1 MSFEDA
7 HSEVKALVDQFKAN
21 EKYFLSNKY
30 QEAEVRKDFIDRFFI
45 ALDWDVLHQ
54 SQKNPYE
61 QEVKVERGVD
71 VSGAQKRA
79 DYSFALPPN
88 FRDPKFFVEAKK
100 PARDLTNKDYY
111 FQTVRYGWHKT
122 TPLVILTDFEE
133 FHILDCRFSP
143 DINTILSRQVK
154 KYHYSDYADNEKFAE
169 IYWLFSREA
178 VVDNS
183 LEKFSEGL
191 PKPKGKAYQKALFA
205 YEKHLTIDDA
215 FLEEIDG
222 IRVTLAKAFKKNDD
236 SLNSEELTEA
246 TQRTIDRLVF
256 IRFLEDKLI
265 EPQHYVST
273 FGEGKSAWG
282 DFIALCSRLDAK
294 YNGIVFKKSF
304 IDSSSFKGP
313 VDSEFHEICQNICH
327 LNSRFLFNEIPIH
340 ILGSIYERFLGK
352 VVHATAKR
360 VTVEE
365 KPEVRKAGGVYY
377 TPKYIVDYIV
387 LNTVGKLI
395 ENKTPEQVAK
405 LHFADIACGSGS
417 FLIGVLECLLDYH
430 NKYYQEHPS
439 KAKKAGCIYKDGI
452 WVLSIKQKQDIL
464 RNNIYG
470 VDIDSQAVEVTQLS
484 LSLKMLEDETTATAN
499 EMQVLFHEKILPDL
513 TRNIL
518 CGNSLISNDII
529 SGSLFS
535 DTEER
540 LINAFNFKV
549 AFPDIFKAGGF
560 DVILGNPPYVRV
572 DTLSVSQ
579 KGFITKNFRSAKGK
593 YDLYY
598 LFVEKA
604 FSLLNSIGRL
614 GYIIPNR
621 FSTSDSGFSLRK
633 YLIEHANYI
642 NINSVS
648 RIKVFKEASIY
659 PVILILEGKGQGVKE
674 LIINESHVKEELY
687 STINIIK
694 FNTKEINKLPNSI
707 FPLNSNRTIID
718 LYFRLIETSALSEQV
733 LLIQE
738 GLRIPSTIE
747 VDKGD
752 FHIIKQFQFSRYSP
766 IKTGAFVTENQ
777 LRTVISLTS
786 PRWLNCKKPKIIF
799 AEDALKIEGVIDL
812 SGSICQ
818 GGVYFATL
826 LTNDQYDLK
835 YLLALFNSKLLS
847 VIYMNLFAGMHMGGG
862 YLRYRTSFLNKLPI
876 IEIDFS
882 KETYKLKHN
891 QIVNLVDHIL
901 IAKTQLQS
909 AKTDKDKTFFT
920 RKIAEIDSQIDGL
933 VYELYGLT
941 EEEIAIVE
949 NSVQ

>member
-45 ALDWDVLHQ
+45 ALGWDVLHQ

-154 KYHYSDYADNEKFAE
+154 KYHYSEYKHEEKFAE

-178 VVDNS
+178 VTDNS
-183 LEKFSEGL
+183 LEKFAEGL

-387 LNTVGKLI
+387 QNTVGKLI

-430 NKYYQEHPS
+430 NKYYQEHPN

-529 SGSLFS
+529 ADSLFS

-572 DTLSVSQ
+572 DTLSVTQ

-604 FSLLNSIGRL
+604 FSLLNSTGRL

-621 FSTSDSGFSLRK
+621 FTTSDSGFSLRK

-659 PVILILEGKGQGVKE
+659 PVIIILEGKGQGVKE
-674 LIINESHVKEELY
+674 LIINESHFKEELY
-687 STINIIK
+687 STINIIR
-694 FNTKEINKLPNSI
+694 FNSKEINKLPNSI

-718 LYFRLIETSALSEQV
+718 LYFRLIEKSVLSEQV

-747 VDKGD
+747 VDTGD

-786 PRWLNCKKPKIIF
+786 PRWLNCKKPKLIF

-826 LTNDQYDLK
+826 FTNDQYDLK

-862 YLRYRTSFLNKLPI
+862 YLRYRTSFLNKLPL

-882 KETYKLKHN
+882 KEAYKLKHN

-933 VYELYGLT
+933 VFELYGLT